1 MVVTAVT
8 TTMATGLT
16 STTTLKFA
24 STAVLSNMAAT
35 AVTTTMATV
44 LTSMVLAEIAASTAV
59 LSNMAATAV
68 TTTMATVL
76 TFTENWVP

>member
-44 LTSMVLAEIAASTAV
+44 LT
-59 LSNMAATAV
+59 
-68 TTTMATVL
+68 
-76 TFTENWVP
+76 FTENWVP